1 MSSHSLK
8 FYQTTIGKKVIMAV
22 SGLVLI
28 GFVIGH
34 MVGNLQILLE
44 LVEKGKGQKALDAYA
59 ALLHSM
65 PALLWTARIVLLA
78 SIFAHFW
85 AAISL
90 VRQNRAARPQA
101 YARQATQVTTY
112 AAKTMKY
119 GGFIVLFF
127 IIYHLLHLTLGTVA
141 PEGFKTGKVYANVV
155 SGFQN
160 PAISGFYIVA
170 QLCLGLHLH
179 HGVWSLMQ
187 TLGLNHENF
196 NEGRR
201 LVATSIAGLITFG
214 NISIPVAVLAGLLS

>member
-8 FYQTTIGKKVIMAV
+8 FYQTTIGKKVIMAI

-28 GFVIGH
+28 GFVLGH
-34 MVGNLQILLE
+34 LAGNLQIFLE
-44 LVEKGKGQKALDAYA
+44 LTGKGNGKEALNAYA

-65 PALLWTARIVLLA
+65 PALLWTARIVLLV
-78 SIFAHFW
+78 SVFAHFW

-90 VRQNRAARPQA
+90 VKQNRAARPQA
-101 YARQATQVTTY
+101 YARQATQVTSY

-141 PEGFKTGKVYANVV
+141 PDGFTEGKVYENVV
-155 SGFQN
+155 SGFSN

-170 QLCLGLHLH
+170 QLCLGLHLY

-187 TLGLNHENF
+187 TLGINHENI
-196 NEGRR
+196 NQGRR
-201 LVATSIAGLITFG
+201 KIATLVAGLVTIG
-214 NISIPVAVLAGLLS
+214 NISIPVAVLAGLLT